1 MVTGKKAG
9 YIDTDAVRSISV
21 VVGICGLSHLI
32 PTILTVKLEARSSA
46 ESEDERGNVRIL
58 KGEKVVQ
65 NNNPG
70 NGGSKWTRE
79 V

>member
-1 MVTGKKAG
+1 MW
-9 YIDTDAVRSISV
+9 S
-21 VVGICGLSHLI
+21 SHLI
-32 PTILTVKLEARSSA
+32 PTILTVKQEARSSA